1 MSRRHPYFG
10 EPVDPELVSTV
21 ATYGWAAVR
30 LPESSVPSFLR
41 NLKRG
46 VHLYTLASG
55 SQIQPV
61 QVEIEEQVF
70 EVPMGMTRYRDDP
83 FDEARINV
91 DEYQIFK
98 LVTRHGDLHTVSY
111 RAVSQPP
118 RRNHHLPAL
127 PDSIWQTPEITM
139 AGQCAQ
145 KCAHSTRNQAETHG
159 TS

>member
-1 MSRRHPYFG
+1 MNRRHPYFG

-21 ATYGWAAVR
+21 AAYGWAAVR

-55 SQIQPV
+55 SQIEPV
-61 QVEIEEQVF
+61 QVEIEEQIF

-111 RAVSQPP
+111 RAVLQPP
-118 RRNHHLPAL
+118 GCNHRLQAV
-127 PDSIWQTPEITM
+127 PDRVLH
-139 AGQCAQ
+139 AAVV
-145 KCAHSTRNQAETHG
+145 TRL
-159 TS
+159 S